1 VTDELGVSWK
11 DYVDVRF
18 AAVDQ
23 SAVAAIREKDLRDQQ
38 RFEAQS
44 RAIDAASLVVDRALV
59 EARVGVAEQFRVLG
73 DKLDALGDTVGVPRQ
88 EMDALLTA
96 ASSSR
101 HSEIADAVGAVVKQ
115 FTSDFERLTKVV
127 QEQGERFDKAVTSQ
141 NDQWGVEFGTLNRN
155 VADIQQKQTVRQ
167 AQGAGIALTGRTVAA
182 GLAGLVA
189 LITVFTFLSRYFL
202 P

>member
-1 VTDELGVSWK
+1 MNDEPGVSWK

-18 AAVDQ
+18 DAVQ
-23 SAVAAIREKDLRDQQ
+23 STAVLAIREKDLRDQQ
-38 RFEAQS
+38 RFDAQGEAI
-44 RAIDAASLVVDRALV
+44 RAASTVVDRALV
-59 EARVGVAEQFRVLG
+59 EARVGVAEQFRTLG

-182 GLAGLVA
+182 GLAALVA
-189 LITVFTFLSRYFL
+189 LIAVFSFISRYL
-202 P
+202 LK

>member
-1 VTDELGVSWK
+1 MTDEPGVSWK
-11 DYVDVRF
+11 DYVDVRIGAIES
-18 AAVDQ
+18 AAI
-23 SAVAAIREKDLRDQQ
+23 AAIREKDLRDQQ
-38 RFEAQS
+38 RFDAQGEAI
-44 RAIDAASLVVDRALV
+44 RAASIVVDRALV
-59 EARVGVAEQFRVLG
+59 EARVGVAEQFRTLG

-182 GLAGLVA
+182 GLAALVA
-189 LITVFTFLSRYFL
+189 LIAVFSFISRYL
-202 P
+202 LK